1 MSDRPEP
8 TYSLQTAIELACA
21 AERANKGY
29 VKENDVIFVNPN
41 KPQEIHHSNKELIL
55 VAIGAIDPKKYED
68 LPNKPVL
75 LCTNLDDRER
85 ATEMRKFFK
94 RLLFTAIEGDDQFK
108 SDLYTILEKEEVAK
122 NKMGFIA
129 YLPFAYQKEKYRS
142 AIKKAVPEH
151 LGYVG
156 EELLDLDCE
165 IIRCTR
171 SKNYDAWNTDAII
184 DSRLVSWMGKHQL
197 KLGPCVLVKG
207 KVKDHSAHWQHPEIN
222 VTRLNY
228 VRAFQ

>member
-8 TYSLQTAIELACA
+8 TFSLQTAIELACA
-21 AERANKGY
+21 AERANIGY
-29 VKENDVIFVNPN
+29 VKEAEMFNTASEF
-41 KPQEIHHSNKELIL
+41 KYSNKELIM

-75 LCTNLDDRER
+75 LCTNLEDRER

-108 SDLYTILEKEEVAK
+108 SDLFTVLEKEEVAK

-129 YLPFAYQKEKYRS
+129 YLPFAYQKEKYQS
-142 AIKKAVPEH
+142 SIKKAVPEY
-151 LGYVG
+151 LGNIG
-156 EELLDLDCE
+156 EEVLDLDCE
-165 IIRCTR
+165 IIRSSR

-184 DSRLVSWMGKHQL
+184 DSKLVSWMGKAQL
-197 KLGPCVLVKG
+197 KLGPCVLIKG
-207 KVKDHSAHWQHPEIN
+207 KIKDHSAHWQYPEIK

-228 VRAFQ
+228 VKAFQ